1 VNEID
6 LTLYKS
12 LVEQEKVADLARIRA
27 EKDAEAAK
35 RVRDQIREQLEKL
48 MGPGDGEAL
57 VDGVSMLKKTVSG
70 QFAHARFKTN
80 HPDLYDQVKTYDYV
94 EKADTEQLRIIAPDI
109 YAQYLT
115 TRWTNSI
122 EVADV

>member
-1 VNEID
+1 VTEID

-12 LVEQEKVADLARIRA
+12 LLEQEKMADLARIRA
-27 EKDAEAAK
+27 EKDAERYA
-35 RVRDQIREQLEKL
+35 RVRDELRAQLEKL

-57 VDGVSMLKKTVSG
+57 VDGVSTLKKTVSA
-70 QFAHARFKTN
+70 QFAHARFKKN

-109 YAQYLT
+109 YTQYLA